1 MGHIL
6 NYKLW
11 ESYIYSIF
19 EKKSGDVSKMVE
31 EARSSESDE
40 VKKMDGYD
48 DVMTWFE
55 NGGPNRG
62 KSIMDQD
69 SMIRSMTYW
78 NGDMMYDEDKIR
90 ILKLITS
97 TAIKYKKS
105 ILDAQRM
112 FFKNKKNEANIDDP
126 ISIKPETKYVEFSM
140 GNDDVITNFFEDD
153 KFDISSENIIR
164 ISDFIAGI
172 KDSMSD
178 DIEITEIAI
187 NSIASTST
195 VPSGINGGN
204 EALVDLR
211 IAAINK
217 AATFAINNN
226 KLSDN
231 IKYSTEGRLPDNK
244 GINDPS
250 YDKAKWGKDKRESNS
265 EVLAEYNKI
274 FAPYR
279 YAGLDVI
286 VSYKDTVVN
295 PPGEI
300 IIRPDGTG
308 EWSVGITWIKPQNI
322 KKIRGGKPKKT
333 KNFKTYKGRK
343 CFQF

>member
-112 FFKNKKNEANIDDP
+112 FFKNKKNEANEVVTHDFEINHYP
-126 ISIKPETKYVEFSM
+126 SNARSRVMGREF
-140 GNDDVITNFFEDD
+140 I
-153 KFDISSENIIR
+153 
-164 ISDFIAGI
+164 
-172 KDSMSD
+172 
-178 DIEITEIAI
+178 
-187 NSIASTST
+187 
-195 VPSGINGGN
+195 
-204 EALVDLR
+204 
-211 IAAINK
+211 
-217 AATFAINNN
+217 
-226 KLSDN
+226 
-231 IKYSTEGRLPDNK
+231 
-244 GINDPS
+244 
-250 YDKAKWGKDKRESNS
+250 
-265 EVLAEYNKI
+265 
-274 FAPYR
+274 
-279 YAGLDVI
+279 
-286 VSYKDTVVN
+286 
-295 PPGEI
+295 
-300 IIRPDGTG
+300 
-308 EWSVGITWIKPQNI
+308 
-322 KKIRGGKPKKT
+322 
-333 KNFKTYKGRK
+333 
-343 CFQF
+343 